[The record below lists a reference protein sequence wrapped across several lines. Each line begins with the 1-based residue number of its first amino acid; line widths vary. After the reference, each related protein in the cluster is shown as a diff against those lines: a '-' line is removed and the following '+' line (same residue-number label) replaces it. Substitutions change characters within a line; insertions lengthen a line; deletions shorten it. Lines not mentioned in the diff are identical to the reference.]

1 MIDKKFLTV
10 FNSGMK
16 GKVIEDDPVTE
27 EPSVGDGEGQKTA
40 AVQEEEGGDELTEQ
54 TAPKDD
60 EQQPVERG
68 DRRVSFDLRPAEP
81 EEECHQDPADQLI
94 MTDVFPVEESAKPR

>member
-1 MIDKKFLTV
+1 
-10 FNSGMK
+10 MK

-27 EPSVGDGEGQKTA
+27 EPLVADGEGQKTA
-40 AVQEEEGGDELTEQ
+40 VVQQEEGAEQTEQ
-54 TAPKDD
+54 TAQKDE
-60 EQQPVERG
+60 EQQTVERG

-81 EEECHQDPADQLI
+81 EEECHEDPADQLI

>member
-1 MIDKKFLTV
+1 
-10 FNSGMK
+10 MK

-27 EPSVGDGEGQKTA
+27 EPLVGDGEGQKTA
-40 AVQEEEGGDELTEQ
+40 DEGSDEQTEQ
-54 TAPKDD
+54 TTQKDD

-81 EEECHQDPADQLI
+81 EEECRQDPADQLI

>member
-1 MIDKKFLTV
+1 
-10 FNSGMK
+10 MK

-27 EPSVGDGEGQKTA
+27 EPLVGDGEGQKSA
-40 AVQEEEGGDELTEQ
+40 AVQEEEGGDEQTEQ
-54 TAPKDD
+54 TTQKDD
-60 EQQPVERG
+60 EQQPVERS

-81 EEECHQDPADQLI
+81 EEEECHQDPADQLI

>member
-1 MIDKKFLTV
+1 
-10 FNSGMK
+10 MK
-16 GKVIEDDPVTE
+16 GKVIDDDPVTE
-27 EPSVGDGEGQKTA
+27 EPLVGDVEGQKTA
-40 AVQEEEGGDELTEQ
+40 PVQQEEGGDDQTEQ
-54 TAPKDD
+54 TTQKDD

-81 EEECHQDPADQLI
+81 EEECPQDTADQLI

>member
-1 MIDKKFLTV
+1 MIDEKISKMF
-10 FNSGMK
+10 FHSGMK
-16 GKVIEDDPVTE
+16 GKVIEDNPVTE
-27 EPSVGDGEGQKTA
+27 EPSVVDGEGQKTT
-40 AVQEEEGGDELTEQ
+40 AVQQEGVEQTEQ
-54 TAPKDD
+54 TVQKDD

-81 EEECHQDPADQLI
+81 EEECHQDPTDQLI